1 MAKTRKTSRKPA
13 SRKKKK
19 TATKKRAAS
28 TTVSVKMKGTK
39 LDLRPLKK
47 GIKKHIEAL
56 QKAKSP
62 GGKVQ
67 EAIAT
72 LTRSL
77 NELNDECLP
86 TMELELGEASQ

>member
-1 MAKTRKTSRKPA
+1 MAKKRKTSRKPA
-13 SRKKKK
+13 PRKKK
-19 TATKKRAAS
+19 TAAKRAGS
-28 TTVSVKMKGTK
+28 TISSVKMRGTK

-62 GGKVQ
+62 GGRVQ
-67 EAIAT
+67 EAIDT

>member
-19 TATKKRAAS
+19 TATKPKGS
-28 TTVSVKMKGTK
+28 TTLSVKMKGTK
-39 LDLRPLKK
+39 VDLRPLKK
-47 GIKKHIEAL
+47 GIKKHIEKL

-62 GGKVQ
+62 EAKVQ
-67 EAIAT
+67 AAIDT

-77 NELNDECLP
+77 NELNDECQP
-86 TMELELGEASQ
+86 TMELELG

>member
-1 MAKTRKTSRKPA
+1 VAKKRKTSRKPA
-13 SRKKKK
+13 PRKKKI
-19 TATKKRAAS
+19 ATKRAGS
-28 TTVSVKMKGTK
+28 TISSVKMRGTK
-39 LDLRPLKK
+39 LDLRPLKR

-62 GGKVQ
+62 GGRVQ
-67 EAIAT
+67 EAIDT

>member
-19 TATKKRAAS
+19 PAAKPKGS
-28 TTVSVKMKGTK
+28 TTLSVKMKGTK
-39 LDLRPLKK
+39 VDLRPLKA
-47 GIKKHIEAL
+47 GIKKHIEKL

-62 GGKVQ
+62 EPKVQ
-67 EAIAT
+67 YAIDT

-77 NELNDECLP
+77 NELNDECQP
-86 TMELELGEASQ
+86 TMELELG